1 MIPAYPD
8 SKQSFLDILVKL
20 STGELVNI
28 EIQISYQ
35 SWYAK
40 RCLYYWAH
48 KYHSQLEAGKEYK
61 TLNKVIGI
69 HILTENYFTEYT
81 QMHHEFAIC
90 HKGTG
95 QQVKE
100 LGDLELHFIELA
112 KFNNE
117 WTLDSLSHW
126 CLFLKEPTMVI
137 DKLDIDN
144 SIKKAY
150 RELEKLSLDK
160 DSRLI
165 YEARLK
171 ELRDIQSSITSG
183 FDKGLEIGMNEGMAR
198 GKAEG
203 KAEGIQEA
211 SRILIKTMYQ
221 NGCSLEQIAQLT
233 SISLEEIRKLLQ

>member
-1 MIPAYPD
+1 M
-8 SKQSFLDILVKL
+8 
-20 STGELVNI
+20 
-28 EIQISYQ
+28 
-35 SWYAK
+35 
-40 RCLYYWAH
+40 
-48 KYHSQLEAGKEYK
+48 
-61 TLNKVIGI
+61 
-69 HILTENYFTEYT
+69 
-81 QMHHEFAIC
+81 
-90 HKGTG
+90 
-95 QQVKE
+95 KE

-144 SIKKAY
+144 SIKKDY

-160 DSRLI
+160 DSRII

-183 FDKGLEIGMNEGMAR
+183 FDKGLELGMNEGMAR
-198 GKAEG
+198 G